1 MAPCSPLLLT
11 LNENDPGILVTQ
23 SVHKQQA
30 GFSQTSQ
37 IHKKDSHI
45 KGQPRYVSHKRMN
58 NAFMMHASTSPFY
71 PLFAALDI
79 NARMHEGN
87 AGRRMWMRCVEQGI

>member
-1 MAPCSPLLLT
+1 YEQFIPMMKDCSPLLLD
-11 LNENDPGILVTQ
+11 LKPEDAGVIVTQ

-37 IHKKDSHI
+37 IHKKDRHI
-45 KGQPRYVSHKRMN
+45 KGQARYCNHKRFN

-71 PLFAALDI
+71 ALFSALDV
-79 NARMHEGN
+79 NAKIHDG
-87 AGRRMWMRCVEQGI
+87 